1 MAPSLFIGP
10 VIRKGL
16 TKVTTQK
23 KKKRGDLGQ
32 RRFVLLMLL
41 PGILLV
47 CMFSYFP
54 ALKGV
59 MMAFQKYTIYNLKK
73 VEWIGLGNFLEI
85 FRNREFI
92 MAVPNTI
99 RWVAVSLFCQFTI
112 GFTLALF
119 LKSKFPGRGLYQGA
133 ICFPWAISGFLIG
146 ITFKWIYNASYGPL
160 NDILIHLG
168 MVSRAEPIG
177 FLSDPRYAMASVIA
191 ANVWYGIP
199 FFVIMIQAALQ
210 GVSEDLYEAADID
223 GGSVVQKFFH
233 ITIPSIKSVLVLTT
247 LLRVIWIFN
256 SAELIY
262 ALTDGNPAGR
272 THTVTSKMLN
282 LIMAEGN
289 YGQASAVGVIIIG
302 VLTMFS
308 AFYIAATKF
317 EQEDGD

>member
-1 MAPSLFIGP
+1 MLKT
-10 VIRKGL
+10 VQKKGL
-16 TKVTTQK
+16 
-23 KKKRGDLGQ
+23 GQ
-32 RRFVLLMLL
+32 TRFIVLMLL
-41 PGILLV
+41 PGFLLV
-47 CMFSYFP
+47 ALFTYFP

-59 MMAFQKYTIYNLKK
+59 MMAFQKYTLYTMRN
-73 VEWIGLGNFLEI
+73 VEWIGLGNFIEI
-85 FRNREFI
+85 FKNREFL
-92 MAVPNTI
+92 MAIPNTLK
-99 RWVAVSLFCQFTI
+99 WVFISLFFQFTI
-112 GFTLALF
+112 GFSLALF
-119 LKSKFPGRGLYQGA
+119 LKQKFPGRGLYQGA

-146 ITFKWIYNASYGPL
+146 ITFKWIYNGSYGPL
-160 NDILIHLG
+160 NDILIRLG
-168 MVSRAEPIG
+168 AVSRAEPIG
-177 FLSDPRYAMASVIA
+177 FLSDPRYALFSVIV

-223 GGSVVQKFFH
+223 GASIVQKFFH

-282 LIMAEGN
+282 LIMSEGN
-289 YGQASAVGVIIIG
+289 YGTASAIGVIIIG
-302 VLTMFS
+302 VMATFS

-317 EQEDGD
+317 EQEDGE

>member
-1 MAPSLFIGP
+1 MKSQPINKK
-10 VIRKGL
+10 KGL
-16 TKVTTQK
+16 
-23 KKKRGDLGQ
+23 GQ
-32 RRFVLLMLL
+32 TRFIILMLM
-41 PGILLV
+41 PGFLLV
-47 CMFSYFP
+47 ALFTYFP
-54 ALKGV
+54 AIKGV
-59 MMAFQKYTIYNLKK
+59 TMAFQNYTLYTMRNVK
-73 VEWIGLGNFLEI
+73 WIGLKNFQAI
-85 FRNREFI
+85 FKNREFL
-92 MAVPNTI
+92 MAIPNTL
-99 RWVAVSLFCQFTI
+99 RWVGFSLFFQFVI

-119 LKSKFPGRGLYQGA
+119 LKAKFHGRGLYQGS

-146 ITFKWIYNASYGPL
+146 ITFKWIYNGSYGPL
-160 NDILIHLG
+160 NDILIRLG
-168 MVSRAEPIG
+168 LVTRANPVG
-177 FLSDPRYAMASVIA
+177 FLSDPKFAMPSVIV

-223 GGSVVQKFFH
+223 GASVVQKFFN
-233 ITIPSIKSVLVLTT
+233 ITIPSIRSVLILTT

-282 LIMAEGN
+282 LIMSEGD
-289 YGQASAVGVIIIG
+289 YGKASAVGVIIIA
-302 VLTMFS
+302 VMATFA